1 MRRVKGQTGMSLVE
15 ATIILLVLML
25 LTAVLAP
32 SIFDYVY
39 DAQMVKV
46 KEDCEAIGVSVA
58 RLARDVGPCLKRVG
72 TGDRA
77 CTMADRADLLYSD
90 GPINAALQGVVAG
103 AAAAQFAN
111 GNMIAATN
119 WNNDSLAIPQSVYMG
134 DQFTTNNVLYPTP
147 SATMLHYTY
156 PAMGLG
162 WRGAYLPTPIG
173 PDPWGR
179 RYMVNSAFM
188 APATDAAGGSNHP
201 DGGAGWNRDV
211 FCLSAGP
218 NQVYETAFG
227 GNDDPRFG
235 TVRGGDD
242 FIYVIQGATR

>member
-1 MRRVKGQTGMSLVE
+1 MKRVKGQTGMSLVE
-15 ATIILLVLML
+15 ATIILLVLLL

-32 SIFDYVY
+32 SIFDYFY

-72 TGDRA
+72 AGGLP
-77 CTMADRADLLYSD
+77 CIMANRADLLFSD
-90 GPINAALQGVVAG
+90 GPQNNGVPGILAG
-103 AAAAQFAN
+103 AAIPPFVSVNAA
-111 GNMIAATN
+111 GPVN
-119 WNNDSLAIPQSVYMG
+119 WDLDVGGPAVYMG
-134 DQFTTNNVLYPTP
+134 DQFTTNLVVYPTP
-147 SATMLHYTY
+147 NAAMLQYTY
-156 PAMGLG
+156 PATGLG

-179 RYMVNSAFM
+179 RYMVNSVFM
-188 APATDAAGGSNHP
+188 APATDAVGGLVDP

-211 FCLSAGP
+211 ICLSAGP
-218 NQVYETAFG
+218 NQIYQTAFA
-227 GNDDPRFG
+227 GNGAPNFG
-235 TVRGGDD
+235 TARLGDD